1 MVNGKWFPK
10 HPHRK
15 DTLMRPHHKLEAWN
29 KALELVTEV
38 YRTTENFPREE
49 RYGLTSQIRRAAVS
63 IPANIAEGA
72 ARFSSKEFAR
82 FLSNAQG
89 SASELETELI
99 IAHRLRYLDDA
110 NFSGLSNQLERIG
123 RLITGLSKH
132 VGGTIVRQARA

>member
-1 MVNGKWFPK
+1 MVNGFPK

-29 KALELVTEV
+29 KTLVLVTEV
-38 YRTTENFPREE
+38 CRITANFPRQE

-63 IPANIAEGA
+63 TPANIEEGA
-72 ARFSSKEFAR
+72 ARFFSKEFAR
-82 FLSNAQG
+82 FLSNAQS

-110 NFSGLSNQLERIG
+110 HFSGLSTPWELIG

-132 VGGTIVRQARA
+132 IGGTIVH